1 MKAKHFTKMVAW
13 LLCVLMIAACLPV
26 AALADTD
33 FEGPIDVFETQLS
46 NGENEI
52 QIYSASTPGAA
63 QYSGY
68 AGTYTFAISTSVEGA
83 DGVMTVN
90 GETIYSSETHEV
102 VYAGEKSGAVINVTD
117 IHIEDGEGQYVAGNV
132 TITVTQIVEGNG
144 TEDYPYELGD
154 GNDMSLTIIV
164 PAGKTVYYNSIY
176 GGYTLTVSGANG
188 FALEQ
193 GGVTYEDEYGKASLI
208 VPEGAMQGTPAIIA
222 ITNNSDANQTY
233 YVSYTEVTA
242 ENEELTLGV
251 EASHTFAEDDAFYNF
266 IYTAEKDGELQVYIS
281 STTGWQL
288 VVNEEDLYYSD
299 MNGEEVPFSYNVTAG
314 DELLIS
320 VNTQNDDKPYGAFPA
335 GTITVKVEYKEEVVL
350 PSGDAELK
358 IDGKSLSLKN
368 DLTVNFFVNKD
379 VIENYSNVYVDFIM
393 DGSSETIRMEGKQYS
408 TDLYV
413 FAYEGVSPYMAGD
426 VINATLHGTYEGVEY
441 TAPTVEYSVAMYC
454 YKQIRKESADAGLKK
469 VCVNLLNFA
478 AEHQIYNDYKLDQL
492 CNADLT
498 EQEKAYGSTGT
509 PTLANHKNKEYVVL
523 DGATAQFTGVT
534 LSLKESVEIV
544 FYFTTDNWDGV
555 SLQITDGSR
564 VWEIPADEFV
574 NGEYSNEKAVYF
586 TDLVTAEMTL
596 PVQATLYRNG
606 TAISNT
612 YQYSIVSYAYNVI
625 TNHEKYSQS
634 IYKNLIDLV
643 TAMMF
648 YGESANAFFA

>member
-350 PSGDAELK
+350 PSGNAELK
-358 IDGKSLSLKN
+358 IYSSSLSLKDN
-368 DLTVNFFVNKD
+368 IVLVLKAYGDVFAAYEDVYMECTFEGERAGETVRIDGVKNKQGNYNFSVTGIAPRMLKD
-379 VIENYSNVYVDFIM
+379 VVHATLYGTY
-393 DGSSETIRMEGKQYS
+393 EGKQYS
-408 TDLYV
+408 NTQD
-413 FAYEGVSPYMAGD
+413 F
-426 VINATLHGTYEGVEY
+426 
-441 TAPTVEYSVAMYC
+441 TAAEYC
-454 YKQIRKESADAGLKK
+454 YKMLSQTETSYEKYKY
-469 VCVNLLNFA
+469 VCVDLLNYGA
-478 AEHQIYNDYKLDQL
+478 QHQIYANYNTDVMINAEVTDEQQSKYAYSGVITAGDYE
-492 CNADLT
+492 NANLYTVENATATVSKCTLFLGDSVNIQARISCEDLSGVT
-498 EQEKAYGSTGT
+498 VQFKIASSGATYQVAAEDFVADGSTYKVR
-509 PTLANHKNKEYVVL
+509 LAGLSAQQMSELVEVTVL
-523 DGATAQFTGVT
+523 
-534 LSLKESVEIV
+534 
-544 FYFTTDNWDGV
+544 
-555 SLQITDGSR
+555 R
-564 VWEIPADEFV
+564 
-574 NGEYSNEKAVYF
+574 NGE
-586 TDLVTAEMTL
+586 
-596 PVQATLYRNG
+596 
-606 TAISNT
+606 AISNT
-612 YQYSIVSYAYNVI
+612 YQYSVETYVGKALASSNAKLIPLVSAMY
-625 TNHEKYSQS
+625 KYG
-634 IYKNLIDLV
+634 L
-643 TAMMF
+643 
-648 YGESANAFFA
+648 SAKQALGK

>member
-193 GGVTYEDEYGKASLI
+193 GGVTYEDEYGEASLI

-222 ITNNSDANQTY
+222 ITNNSDADQTY

-242 ENEELTLGV
+242 ETEELTLGV
-251 EASHTFAEDDAFYNF
+251 EASHTFAEDDEFHNF

-288 VVNEEDLYYSD
+288 VVNEKDLYYSD

-320 VNTQNDDKPYGAFPA
+320 VNTQNDDNPYGAFPA
-335 GTITVKVEYKEEVVL
+335 GTITVKVAYKEEVVF
-350 PSGDAELK
+350 PTGNAELK
-358 IDGKSLSLKN
+358 FSNRSMTFQSSLMLSMK
-368 DLTVNFFVNKD
+368 VKPEVY
-379 VIENYSNVYVDFIM
+379 EQYENVYVEIQIGD
-393 DGSSETIRMEGKQYS
+393 SSEVT
-408 TDLYV
+408 TLYEPSRIE
-413 FAYEGVSPYMAGD
+413 AGTNKGVYDIKGIAPYNLDM
-426 VINATLHGTYEGVEY
+426 NMTLTLHGTYQGTENTFVFEMKPLDY
-441 TAPTVEYSVAMYC
+441 
-454 YKQIRKESADAGLKK
+454 
-469 VCVNLLNFA
+469 CVNRLQNSSDSAFKTLIVDLLNYA
-478 AEHQIYNDYKLDQL
+478 TASQEYEKANGNENIGKTAINSV
-492 CNADLT
+492 LT
-498 EQEKAYGSTGT
+498 EDQKAMASPFVAPEKITNTSYEVISN
-509 PTLANHKNKEYVVL
+509 PTAKFTNTNVL
-523 DGATAQFTGVT
+523 LRDSINLTFRFTCSDITGVT
-534 LSLKESVEIV
+534 VKVRVDESEWDISEFTYDEGTGKYT
-544 FYFTTDNWDGV
+544 FYFGELYAYQLSEPVYATVYKDGV
-555 SLQITDGSR
+555 
-564 VWEIPADEFV
+564 
-574 NGEYSNEKAVYF
+574 
-586 TDLVTAEMTL
+586 
-596 PVQATLYRNG
+596 
-606 TAISNT
+606 AISNT
-612 YQYSIVSYAYNVI
+612 LRYSVSSYVAGKYAGSDTYLA
-625 TNHEKYSQS
+625 
-634 IYKNLIDLV
+634 NLV
-643 TAMMF
+643 KMMQC
-648 YGESANAFFA
+648 YGDSALAYFKANS